1 MIRLGLVMATALLT
15 IGPVAASRTQGARS
29 VGTGPVIASQKH
41 PTARATVKR
50 RNGPRKVRKSGPGAR
65 WPVHPHLWR
74 RPVGRELRPNES
86 RPDEILWQGI
96 PEIWPARTQR
106 V

>member
-1 MIRLGLVMATALLT
+1 
-15 IGPVAASRTQGARS
+15 
-29 VGTGPVIASQKH
+29 
-41 PTARATVKR
+41 
-50 RNGPRKVRKSGPGAR
+50 
-65 WPVHPHLWR
+65 
-74 RPVGRELRPNES
+74 VGRELRPNES